1 MVKRRNWRRGP
12 RRFERKPPRRNRIEI
27 AIGEMRQRTESSR
40 GEPMSENIVLEKSY
54 KFALRIVRLYKYLI
68 HTFILWTIMDK

>member
-1 MVKRRNWRRGP
+1 
-12 RRFERKPPRRNRIEI
+12 
-27 AIGEMRQRTESSR
+27 MRQRTESSR

>member
-1 MVKRRNWRRGP
+1 
-12 RRFERKPPRRNRIEI
+12 
-27 AIGEMRQRTESSR
+27 
-40 GEPMSENIVLEKSY
+40 MSENIVLEKSY